1 MDTIDLNSI
10 LQRNNIKLE
19 ITKFLQNFEKN
30 KHDLTIKRGIY
41 LYGPTGSGKTYFINS
56 LLKEL
61 NYDII
66 TYDAGDIRNKSIID
80 NISNNNMTDNN
91 VLSSFKR
98 KSKPIAIVMDEI
110 DGMNNGDKGGIN
122 SLIKVIRP
130 KKTKKQKIEEVCF
143 MPIICIG
150 NYHVDK
156 KINELIKISY
166 SICLAS
172 PTNSQI
178 LNVVKSIFPN
188 SFLNKITIDDL
199 INYVQNDLSKLN
211 ILIKIYNNN
220 NNNKLLNSS
229 ETFNLLIP
237 KSFNQDSKETTK
249 KLIIKEYSF
258 HEHNQ
263 VINETDRTIIGLLWH
278 ENIIDYISKLNKEI
292 SIPLYLKLLE
302 NICYADYID
311 RITFQKQIW
320 IFNEMSSLIKV
331 FYNNYLLKKHTI
343 KNTLPSIRFTKVLTK
358 YSTEYNNQLFLQ
370 NLCQIL
376 SLDKKDLFNYFI
388 NLKNNNDIEKIYEI
402 LELYE
407 ITKLDINRIYR
418 YIDKFYIN
426 QISESS
432 EFE

>member
-1 MDTIDLNSI
+1 
-10 LQRNNIKLE
+10 
-19 ITKFLQNFEKN
+19 
-30 KHDLTIKRGIY
+30 
-41 LYGPTGSGKTYFINS
+41 
-56 LLKEL
+56 
-61 NYDII
+61 
-66 TYDAGDIRNKSIID
+66 
-80 NISNNNMTDNN
+80 
-91 VLSSFKR
+91 
-98 KSKPIAIVMDEI
+98 
-110 DGMNNGDKGGIN
+110 
-122 SLIKVIRP
+122 
-130 KKTKKQKIEEVCF
+130 
-143 MPIICIG
+143 
-150 NYHVDK
+150 
-156 KINELIKISY
+156 
-166 SICLAS
+166 
-172 PTNSQI
+172 
-178 LNVVKSIFPN
+178 
-188 SFLNKITIDDL
+188 
-199 INYVQNDLSKLN
+199 
-211 ILIKIYNNN
+211 
-220 NNNKLLNSS
+220 
-229 ETFNLLIP
+229 
-237 KSFNQDSKETTK
+237 
-249 KLIIKEYSF
+249 
-258 HEHNQ
+258 
-263 VINETDRTIIGLLWH
+263 
-278 ENIIDYISKLNKEI
+278 
-292 SIPLYLKLLE
+292 LYLKLLE